1 MTEHS
6 HLTVK
11 NNTIVSVDAMGGD
24 HGPSTIIA
32 GLLLSTKQH
41 SNIKFLV
48 HGPEDQLAPLIEK
61 HRLSKFCTIVHADSA
76 VSMDDKPSQVMRHG
90 KGTSMWSAITSVKQ
104 KEAGSCVSCG
114 NTGALMAISMVRLR
128 KLPGIT
134 VQRLQFYGHHLGLI
148 GSM

>member
-6 HLTVK
+6 HLTAK

-61 HRLSKFCTIVHADSA
+61 HRLSKFCTI
-76 VSMDDKPSQVMRHG
+76 
-90 KGTSMWSAITSVKQ
+90 
-104 KEAGSCVSCG
+104 ELCE
-114 NTGALMAISMVRLR
+114 
-128 KLPGIT
+128 T
-134 VQRLQFYGHHLGLI
+134 V
-148 GSM
+148 